1 MEEELEGGH
10 YRERGQRKRHG
21 RYKRLMEDD
30 GRRLDGSRGY
40 GKSDVSLDSSSRSR
54 A

>member
-1 MEEELEGGH
+1 MEGGH

-21 RYKRLMEDD
+21 RYMRLMEND

-40 GKSDVSLDSSSRSR
+40 GKSDVTHDSSSRSR

>member
-1 MEEELEGGH
+1 MEGGH

-21 RYKRLMEDD
+21 RYMRPMEDD

-40 GKSDVSLDSSSRSR
+40 GRGDVTLDSSSRSR